1 MKLAEHL
8 TIIATV
14 CYLAVGLFTY
24 GHVFVDART
33 ELLKSSKH
41 DASDAAAGA
50 AMFALVG
57 AGAWP
62 LYWSVKLAR
71 PQ

>member
-1 MKLAEHL
+1 MKLAERL
-8 TIIATV
+8 TTIATV
-14 CYLAVGLFTY
+14 CYLAVAVATY
-24 GHVFVDART
+24 GHVFSDART

-62 LYWSVKLAR
+62 LYWSVKAAQR
-71 PQ
+71 